1 MAGAGKELVFVG
13 VGVGVGGEAFTGAPV
28 GVVVGVEEGEWEV
41 VEALVETVFD
51 ELDELDELVKLD
63 ELDELVGLKM
73 GKVVV
78 GSVEAE
84 VEVPLPEVDEA
95 AAPAATFITHCAL
108 S

>member
-1 MAGAGKELVFVG
+1 LVLVFVG

-28 GVVVGVEEGEWEV
+28 GVVGGVEEGEWEA
-41 VEALVETVFD
+41 VEALVETVF
-51 ELDELDELVKLD
+51 DELDELVKLD

-95 AAPAATFITHCAL
+95 AAPGATFITHCAL